1 MRKTRKGGGA
11 NNYGINKK
19 ELTNA
24 IRRMSNTNGFQK
36 NLNTMKAKINS
47 MNGRRGVTRSNWVPN
62 ESLVTNNRNRHGSQ
76 QQTQNQLQKN
86 ANQLLS
92 PNVPIGRQMPNKKNI
107 HAAINQGNLVQ
118 AATMLNDS
126 NPGQN
131 ENYTLNANTNSL
143 YTNNEGNNYTLN
155 ANGNPISL
163 ITSNNGSAVNARV
176 YNGNEST
183 NSLSTINEG
192 NEEFNMSDLYESP
205 KNENYTYPRNASGNP
220 ISLITNNGSA
230 VNANRVY
237 NGNES
242 TNSLSTIHEGNN
254 MSDLYESPE
263 NLRQEQSAGGCGCGL
278 KFGGK
283 RRTRKRLR
291 R

>member
-11 NNYGINKK
+11 NNYGINKQ

-36 NLNTMKAKINS
+36 KLNTMKAKINS
-47 MNGRRGVTRSNWVPN
+47 MNGNLNRRGVTRSNWVPN
-62 ESLVTNNRNRHGSQ
+62 ESVVTNNRNFGSQ
-76 QQTQNQLQKN
+76 QQTLNQLQKN
-86 ANQLLS
+86 ANQVLS

-131 ENYTLNANTNSL
+131 Y
-143 YTNNEGNNYTLN
+143 
-155 ANGNPISL
+155 I
-163 ITSNNGSAVNARV
+163 
-176 YNGNEST
+176 YNRN
-183 NSLSTINEG
+183 
-192 NEEFNMSDLYESP
+192 
-205 KNENYTYPRNASGNP
+205 KNGNP

-230 VNANRVY
+230 VNANKVY

-242 TNSLSTIHEGNN
+242 TNSLSTIDEGNN

-278 KFGGK
+278 KFSGK
-283 RRTRKRLR
+283 RTRRLR